1 MKLIRLGII
10 SILALFAIA
19 SLIGILLPSNVL
31 VSRAVDITSPKDSI
45 VRFVGNIQQWKTWM
59 DGMDNPSVH
68 IQSATTA
75 DLAGTL
81 VEITQITDSTV
92 ISKWT
97 SKNGTFQIATLHIIE
112 VPTQRTSIVQ
122 WQFEQKLKWYPW
134 EKLGSMMNDKI
145 IGPMMEK
152 NLNNLKSLIEK
163 K

>member
-10 SILALFAIA
+10 SILALFAVA

-31 VSRAVDITSPKDSI
+31 VSRAVDIKAPKDSVI
-45 VRFVGNIQQWKTWM
+45 QYVNDIQQWKSWM
-59 DGMDNPSVH
+59 EGMDNPSVQIH
-68 IQSATTA
+68 SATNA
-75 DLAGTL
+75 DLAGTS
-81 VEITQITDSTV
+81 VEISQITDSTV

-97 SKNGTFQIATLHIIE
+97 SKNGSFQIATLRIIE
-112 VPTQRTSIVQ
+112 ASAQNTIIVQ

-134 EKLGSMMNDKI
+134 EKFGSMMNDKI

-152 NLNNLKSLIEK
+152 NLNNLKSLVEK